1 MAAKPISSAY
11 DATGKVVVTYDD
23 NSKKTFLAPFAQAQK
38 LLPQDLSPGMTTTP
52 GVVTRIDG
60 AGSYGSSGAGA
71 FTTGATAQ
79 PVVDVATGV
88 QSDTSLGV
96 PYYDAKTKTT
106 KTKTIGELIS
116 AARIPDQYKT
126 IKSSLIAANL
136 IGKNTKSQT
145 AVQAA
150 WLQVL
155 IGAQTAQMDPFKY
168 MQSMNPGADTSAT
181 APQTNISLKTYS
193 PNQIQSVAEQVYL
206 NTVGRK
212 PSAKELADLANQLN
226 VKEKAT
232 PTKTISTP
240 NAAGTVTTSATS
252 GGIDESAFI
261 KSQVESNAA
270 LQPEVSRMKDIN
282 FSSWLMK
289 AMSSGPEAAGTL
301 ANG

>member
-1 MAAKPISSAY
+1 MAAKPISSTF
-11 DATGKVVVTYDD
+11 DSTGNVIVTYDD
-23 NSKKTFLAPFAQAQK
+23 NTKKTFLAPFAQAQK
-38 LLPQDLSPGMTTTP
+38 LLPQDLNPKTSTAP
-52 GVVTRIDG
+52 GVRQDA
-60 AGSYGSSGAGA
+60 AGSYGSSGSGA
-71 FTTGATAQ
+71 FTTGSSYQ
-79 PVVDVATGV
+79 PVVDTATGV
-88 QSDTSLGV
+88 QADTSGTI
-96 PYYDAKTKTT
+96 PFIDPKTKKAGVT
-106 KTKTIGELIS
+106 TIGQQIA

-126 IKSSLIAANL
+126 IKNALIASNL

-155 IGAQTAQMDPFKY
+155 IGSQTAQMDPFKY
-168 MQSMNPGADTSAT
+168 MQSMNPGADTT
-181 APQTNISLKTYS
+181 TTGPQTNISLKTYS

-212 PSAKELADLANQLN
+212 PSAKELADLSNQLN
-226 VKEKAT
+226 VKEKST
-232 PTKTISTP
+232 PTKTVSTP
-240 NAAGTVTTSATS
+240 NAAGNVTTSATS

-261 KSQVESNAA
+261 KSQVESNVA
-270 LQPEVSRMKDIN
+270 LQPEVTRMKDIN

>member
-1 MAAKPISSAY
+1 MAKPISSAF
-11 DATGKVVVTYDD
+11 DSTGKVVVTYDD
-23 NSKKTFLAPFAQAQK
+23 KTKKTFLAPFAQANK
-38 LLPQDLSPGMTTTP
+38 LLPQDLSPGMTTSP
-52 GVVTRIDG
+52 GVITKIDT
-60 AGSYGSSGAGA
+60 AGGYGGSGSGA
-71 FTTGATAQ
+71 FTTGAAAQ
-79 PVVDVATGV
+79 TVTDVATGV
-88 QSDTSLGV
+88 QSSTAAGI

-106 KTKTIGELIS
+106 KTKTIGELIG
-116 AARIPDQYKT
+116 AAREPDQYKT
-126 IKSSLIAANL
+126 IKNSLIAANL
-136 IGKNTKSQT
+136 LGKNTKSQT

-155 IGAQTAQMDPFKY
+155 IGSQTAQMDPFKY
-168 MQSMNPGADTSAT
+168 MQSMNPGADTT
-181 APQTNISLKTYS
+181 TTGPQTNISLKTYS

-212 PSAKELADLANQLN
+212 PSAKELADLSTQLN
-226 VKEKAT
+226 AKEKTT
-232 PTKTISTP
+232 PTKTVSTP
-240 NAAGTVTTSATS
+240 NAAGNVTTSATS